1 MSEAVVSTRIRLAR
15 NLSDIPFPNRMNVPQ
30 KIELC
35 DKVSEIA
42 KSVMEFQRIDMKNLT
57 RTQAVSLVEQHL
69 ISPEFI
75 SDTDGKTL
83 LLSKDKTV
91 SIMIN
96 EEDHLRIQ
104 VIKSGLQLTE
114 AYAIADEL
122 DNKLSEKLNFAFSEK
137 LGYLTQCPT
146 NLGTG
151 MRASLMLHLP
161 ALKNTRALSKIA
173 TNLSKLG
180 LTIRG
185 IYGENSESVGALYQL
200 SNQVSLG
207 ISERA
212 AIENLKNIATQLVS
226 QEIKARDRMVSDIG
240 TVDTICRSLGI
251 LKNARVVDHNE
262 AMSLLSNLRL
272 GVAQKIIDSLTLD
285 SIDKLICD
293 IQPASIMEQS
303 GESLTPQQRDI
314 KRADYLRERLN

>member
-15 NLSDIPFPNRMNVPQ
+15 NLSDVPFPNKMTVEQ
-30 KIELC
+30 KLDMC
-35 DKVSEIA
+35 DKVSEVA
-42 KSVMEFQRIDMKNLT
+42 KSIMDFKRIDMKNLT

-69 ISPEFI
+69 VSPEFI
-75 SDTDGKTL
+75 VDTQGRTL
-83 LLSKDKTV
+83 LLSQDKSI

-104 VIKSGLQLTE
+104 VIKSGLQLTQ

-151 MRASLMLHLP
+151 MRASLMLHLV
-161 ALKNTRALSKIA
+161 ALKNTGALPKIA
-173 TNLSKLG
+173 SNLSKLG

-185 IYGENSESVGALYQL
+185 IYGENSDSVGDLYQL

-212 AIENLKNIATQLVS
+212 AIDNLKNIATQLVS
-226 QEIKARDRMVSDIG
+226 QEIKARDRMVSDIN

-251 LKNARVVDHNE
+251 LKNARVIDHNE
-262 AMSLLSNLRL
+262 SMKLLSNIRL
-272 GVAQKIIDSLTLD
+272 GVAHKIIDSLTLD

-293 IQPASIMEQS
+293 IQPASIMEKS
-303 GESLTPQQRDI
+303 TESLTPQQRDI

>member
-15 NLSDIPFPNRMNVPQ
+15 NLSDIPFPNRMNVAQ

-42 KSVMEFQRIDMKNLT
+42 KSVMDFQRIDMKNLT
-57 RTQAVSLVEQHL
+57 RTQAVSLVEQHF

-75 SDTDGKTL
+75 CDTEGKTL

-114 AYAIADEL
+114 AFAIADEL
-122 DNKLSEKLNFAFSEK
+122 DNKLSEKLNFAFSQK

-161 ALKNTRALSKIA
+161 ALKDTRALSKIA

-185 IYGENSESVGALYQL
+185 IYGENSDSVGALYQL

-293 IQPASIMEQS
+293 IQPASIMEHYK
-303 GESLTPQQRDI
+303 ESLTPQQRDI